1 MLQQNELPEMEIR
14 WAWIPFNGQWGI
26 STSFFQ
32 LASKSFGADKGNVA
46 QRAREI
52 AEKVAAA
59 LAIPEGISKIEAV
72 NGYLNITFS
81 PSIYSQRVVDEV
93 LAKGDAYGRGEA
105 NGKQVMF
112 EFSQPNTHKAF
123 HVGHLRSAFL
133 GDVLCRI
140 TEAAG
145 FEVIRANYPGDI
157 GLHVIKWLW
166 NYMKF
171 HQGERP

>member
-1 MLQQNELPEMEIR
+1 MFELEQTAIEKEIQQVLQQNELPEMEIR

-93 LAKGDAYGRGEA
+93 LAKGDAYGKGRSERKTG
-105 NGKQVMF
+105 
-112 EFSQPNTHKAF
+112 
-123 HVGHLRSAFL
+123 HVRVLATQYAQGFPRRPPAQRFFGRCALPHHRS
-133 GDVLCRI
+133 CRLMMWCGLI
-140 TEAAG
+140 IR
-145 FEVIRANYPGDI
+145 VIS
-157 GLHVIKWLW
+157 VC
-166 NYMKF
+166 M
-171 HQGERP
+171 